1 MKKVS
6 RAYKQAMNK
15 MIRDHSYMIVTVG
28 VISNEAQATARVSSE
43 TSYLSDNKSLFKDNA
58 VSDTYATLE
67 EDFFKLDGSMIF
79 PPMNT
84 GYQQLVNNI
93 ACISENVGEGI
104 TIEFANAYDIKGLT
118 LAFGENYPTRFTVKT
133 SDNTE
138 TTYDNSLETFTTDD
152 SFNATKTITIT
163 PLMFKNRS
171 GNKRLRIESM
181 LMGIGIVFQNEDIES
196 ANFTDSKSFI
206 SEELP
211 QIDFNVTCFDK
222 NKRFRV
228 DDRNSFI
235 NYLETGQE
243 ISVSM
248 GMELEDETIEWLN
261 MPLTYLS
268 TWASNNNKIA
278 FTSTDRFALLTEK
291 YTIGNTI
298 HSRTLYAEAE
308 SVLQDAGLQPDEYV
322 ISDILR
328 TITIINPMPEVSHA
342 EALQLIANAGRC
354 ILEQGEHGEIKFTP
368 NFENILEPNDIEVN
382 SESHTFWSNPQSI
395 VRTGNVVYADM
406 TDDIFALDG
415 STFFIPPK
423 NQAVVLDSGYVSE
436 QISNGNGY
444 FYTNL
449 LFPDKR
455 MDEKFKFKVDSAAYY
470 VENIWQNHPIAKGT
484 YLFSGVDLTVYEDIS
499 LSLIIDILNEPNG
512 SQVIGGYELT
522 FDDPYAFVTVDN
534 DTYCN
539 VYVRVVSQGDLTNTT
554 FSMRPSLVSISE
566 TDIDSPEEDLA
577 KIEFWGTK
585 PKLSLKLSI
594 AYTFYG
600 INLLFANPIS
610 SFTITTYAE
619 GTLIDTLDVDSESD
633 NQTLF
638 EIAHSFYSFD
648 EMVIEINSTIKP
660 YQRALL
666 QQLSFGKLSEYELPI
681 GEMKENAIGTVGEKV
696 QSVGVKVY
704 TFEEGTDGQQ
714 PKALDDNVYSIY
726 TVNTTGSNPTFGNQ
740 LISTQEHAL
749 EVAKWLA
756 NYYANNITYE
766 VNYRG
771 EPRIDAGD
779 YIFLESEVLN
789 NLQVEVESHT
799 INFNG
804 ALSGTLSLRRAANL
818 VSD

>member
-28 VISNEAQATARVSSE
+28 VISNEAQATARVSSK

-118 LAFGENYPTRFTVKT
+118 IRFGEYYPTQFSITT
-133 SDNTE
+133 SDNVVR
-138 TTYDNSLETFTTDD
+138 TYENNSNTFTTDI
-152 SFNATKTITIT
+152 SFNHTDRITIV
-163 PLMFKNRS
+163 PLSFAN
-171 GNKRLRIESM
+171 GDNKRLRIESM

-248 GMELEDETIEWLN
+248 GMELEDGTIEWLN

-278 FTSTDRFALLTEK
+278 FTSTDRFAFLTGK

-308 SVLQDAGLQPDEYV
+308 SVLQDAGLQPDEYE

-328 TITIINPMPEVSHA
+328 TITIVNPMPEVSHA

-368 NFENILEPNDIEVN
+368 NFENILEPNDIEVS
-382 SESHTFWSNPQSI
+382 SESHTYWSNPQSI
-395 VRTGNVVYADM
+395 TRVNNSVYADL
-406 TDDIFALDG
+406 TDSFFKADG
-415 STFFIPPK
+415 SMYFIPPK
-423 NQAVVLDSGYVSE
+423 NQATVIDSGYVSE
-436 QISNGNGY
+436 QISNINGS

-455 MDEKFKFKVDSAAYY
+455 VDDYFQFNVDSEMAHTEY
-470 VENIWQNHPIAKGT
+470 IWQNHAIAKGT
-484 YLFSGVDLTVYEDIS
+484 YLFSGVDKTEYEDIQ
-499 LSLIIDILNEPNG
+499 LSLVIDILNESNG
-512 SQVIGGYELT
+512 NHVVGGYELT
-522 FDDPYAFVTVDN
+522 FDDPFALVTVDA
-534 DTYCN
+534 DSYCN
-539 VYVRVVSQGDLTNTT
+539 VYVQVVENGAGDMIKSN
-554 FSMRPSLVSISE
+554 FKMRPSLVSLSE
-566 TDIDSPEEDLA
+566 ADIDVPEDDLTE
-577 KIEFWGTK
+577 IEFWGKK
-585 PKLSLKLSI
+585 PTFKLSLPTI
-594 AYTFYG
+594 YTYYG
-600 INLLFANPIS
+600 LNVVFANPMYEFVIKTYLNGELTDTV
-610 SFTITTYAE
+610 TIE
-619 GTLIDTLDVDSESD
+619 GEDE

-638 EIAHSFYSFD
+638 EVSHTFTFD
-648 EMVIEINSTIKP
+648 EMEIVVNRSAKC
-660 YQRALL
+660 YQRAVI
-666 QQLSFGKLSEYELPI
+666 QQLSFGKLSEYELTI
-681 GEMKENAIGTVGEKV
+681 GEMKENAVGTVEEKV

-704 TFEEGTDGQQ
+704 TFEEGAEGQQ

-740 LISTQEHAL
+740 LISTQKHAL

-818 VSD
+818 ISN